1 MEVLDALRQSFMD
14 PGMFWGRFT
23 AFLPN
28 LIAATLLL
36 ILGHVLGRVIAAVV
50 TRVLKR
56 MRIDSLSAG
65 SGLGDAVS
73 GAGFTATPS
82 QIIGKIFYWLI
93 FLTFI
98 ISAADTLGLE
108 RVSETIDDFVLYLP
122 RVIGAVLVVIV
133 GLFAAGLVRAGVEAA
148 LGSMNVGYEKA
159 VGGVIHGVIVLVV
172 ISLAIGQLDIET
184 ALLNQVVAIIL
195 LAGAAAVALALG
207 LGTRDVAGNIV
218 AGVYAREL
226 FVPGDQIRFGD
237 IVGVVVEVSA
247 TSVVLEGPDNKRIT
261 VPNRKLLDQEVEV
274 IR

>member
-36 ILGHVLGRVIAAVV
+36 ILGHVLGRVIAAIV

-56 MRIDSLSAG
+56 IRIDSLSG
-65 SGLGDAVS
+65 GFGDAVS

-133 GLFAAGLVRAGVEAA
+133 GLFAAGLVRAAVEAA

-184 ALLNQVVAIIL
+184 ALLNQVVSIIL

-226 FVPGDQIRFGD
+226 FVPGDQIRYGD